1 MRKIFD
7 IFILV
12 LVLVLPS
19 CMEEMAPVEVTGEEE
34 GWLTINFSAKDNLE
48 VITKSTQSEVT
59 ESQVRNFY
67 LFIFEKGGDKYKKYG
82 QFFDKNNQKTTESG
96 FNSAV
101 EDCWY
106 IKNATTSDLT
116 TTGKV
121 KVKLSGGTG
130 SYNVYILANVDSD
143 MVKISSDL
151 LSNNINKEKDLLDF
165 NVYLNQAIVYRN
177 TYFPMSGS
185 LKDVNVGDNT
195 LTSTM
200 SLERLDA
207 KIKFVFRAGTREDD
221 RGQRIKSF
229 EPLKWKVVNVPRT
242 AYVVGGDDKD
252 HCSFDP
258 TKSSLSDYSDY
269 AKYFFDSGFVNFEKS
284 NTDGSSE
291 FAFYMLENRQVPKK
305 APTNYQDRSR
315 PAKEDN
321 GRNKECEVTYVLD
334 GETITRDMKVFE
346 YANDFSTYVVVTGK
360 VDMELKD
367 DSAGQVLAG
376 DVQYIIHLGDWTAN
390 INASGP
396 EDGKDTY
403 TNYDNFKTE
412 RNTSYTYTV
421 TVNSV
426 NNIRVEIDSSKG
438 GNPGDVDE
446 GQPGASGF
454 LTIAK
459 EEIALC
465 DAHYTS
471 KTLDFHLCNFFE
483 GGIIDAEHCIV
494 DKMTWR
500 VETPFNPDGG
510 SPVNVGGIDVT
521 EGLDYK
527 WVTFRLNKPDAS
539 GNYLKTR
546 RKFTTRVYA
555 ASNSERTAEQNKE
568 DDNTP
573 GLAGYHNDGCMDVAA
588 LVDYMRTQVKLWL
601 TNHEASDF
609 DNKDATEAEIRDP
622 NHENSPKISLTVFV
636 DEYYYTEH
644 PLTHSKENQYLWKQ
658 FVNADDRKMQILC
671 NSDASMDGESRSTG
685 SVVTIQQKSIKCI
698 FNTDES
704 VTDLKTAWGLESTD
718 EYEDRLWTY
727 TNPTTSAT
735 HNYNG
740 RLNSCYEWD
749 LISNPWTWKD
759 QSWSTYMTYE
769 VDNDTPQLGGSYQ
782 GLRWS
787 CMARNRDND
796 GDGKIDKN
804 EIRWYTA
811 STKQLLGLYVGAD
824 VVPLDARLYNRDANE
839 QYSDDVVEVV
849 NKDFSLKSWHQR
861 VSSSTNA
868 EVIYAEEGFAIGDK
882 GSHGRSIRCVRNL
895 GHMDASGS
903 EDYDLTT
910 SPQDYIQFEADPND
924 PGSYIFTNVFINDES
939 LRYYSSGEL
948 PVRDDRSIENRL
960 SKKFKTAPTLKEGPA
975 NLFWDFNVLIDEAM
989 ANNNPHPYC
998 PDGYRVPNLRELTV
1012 MRNYMGINSSTYKDA
1027 NNISCIQVRYMSRTK
1042 WFFGVQGDGVLL
1054 STTLNKNQDK
1064 NQDGYAR
1071 CGFSIADWAPL
1082 NMTLGATL
1090 KATTTR
1096 CVKDIRVD

>member
-7 IFILV
+7 IFILA
-12 LVLVLPS
+12 LVFVLPS
-19 CMEEMAPVEVTGEEE
+19 CMEEMAPVEVTGEGE

-67 LFIFEKGGDKYKKYG
+67 VFIFDEQGHKKYG
-82 QFFDKNNQKTTESG
+82 QFFDKNNQKTTASG
-96 FNSAV
+96 VETAL

-106 IKNATTSDLT
+106 IKNATTGDLS

-121 KVKLSGGTG
+121 KVKLSEG
-130 SYNVYILANVDSD
+130 SGYKVYMLANVDSD

-151 LSNNINKEKDLLDF
+151 LSNNINEESDLLDF
-165 NVYLNQAIVYRN
+165 NVYLNQTIVYRN
-177 TYFPMSGS
+177 TYFPMSGK
-185 LKDVNVGDNT
+185 LTNVEVEGNA
-195 LTSTM
+195 LTSTEGSM
-200 SLERLDA
+200 LLERLDA
-207 KIKFVFRAGTREDD
+207 KIRFIFKAGTRPDD
-221 RGQRIKSF
+221 RGQKIKSF
-229 EPLKWKVVNVPRT
+229 VPLKWKVVNVPRT
-242 AYVVGGDDKD
+242 AYVVGRDDKD

-258 TKSSLSDYSDY
+258 TKSSVSDYSDY
-269 AKYFFDSGFVNFEKS
+269 AKFFFDSGFVNFEKS

-305 APTNYQDRSR
+305 APTKYQDRSR

-376 DVQYIIHLGDWTAN
+376 DVQYVIHLGDWTAN
-390 INASGP
+390 IDGTGP
-396 EDGKDTY
+396 EDGNDIY
-403 TNYDNFKTE
+403 TDYNNFKTE

-446 GQPGASGF
+446 GQPGASGS

-471 KTLDFHLCNFFE
+471 KTLNFHLCNFFE
-483 GGIIDAEHCIV
+483 GGIIDEEHCIV

-510 SPVNVGGIDVT
+510 SPVNVGGIDIT

-527 WVTFRLNKPDAS
+527 WVTFRLNKPDAN
-539 GNYLKTR
+539 GNYSKNR
-546 RKFTTRVYA
+546 RKYTPRVYA
-555 ASNSERTAEQNKE
+555 ASNSERTATDNKE
-568 DDNTP
+568 DDGTD
-573 GLAGYHNDGCMDVAA
+573 GMAGYHNDGCMDVAA
-588 LVDYMRTQVKLWL
+588 LVDYMRRQVKLWL
-601 TNHEASDF
+601 TNPEASEF
-609 DNKDATEAEIRDP
+609 DNKNATEDQINDP
-622 NHENSPKISLTVFV
+622 DNANSPKISLTVFV
-636 DEYYYTEH
+636 DEYYYAEH
-644 PLTHSKENQYLWKQ
+644 PLTHSKDNPYLWKK

-685 SVVTIQQKSIKCI
+685 SVVTIQQGSIKCI
-698 FNTDES
+698 YNTNEA
-704 VTDLKTAWGLESTD
+704 VTDLKTAWGLENAD
-718 EYEDRLWTY
+718 EYDSLNWTY
-727 TNPTTSAT
+727 KNPSGNAT
-735 HNYNG
+735 DNYNG
-740 RLNSCYEWD
+740 LLNSCYEWS
-749 LISNPWTWKD
+749 LISSPSSWKD
-759 QSWSTYMTYE
+759 MSWSTYLSYE
-769 VDNDTPQLGGSYQ
+769 VDNDTPLLQEAYK

-787 CMARNRDND
+787 CMARNRDDD
-796 GDGKIDKN
+796 GDGKIDRD
-804 EIRWYTA
+804 EIKWYTA
-811 STKQLLGLYVGAD
+811 STKQLIGLYVGAD
-824 VVPLDARLYNRDANE
+824 VVFPDARLYNRSAAE
-839 QYSDDVVEVV
+839 QYSDNTAD
-849 NKDFSLKSWHQR
+849 WHQR

-868 EVIYAEEGFAIGDK
+868 DVIYAEEGFAIGSYD
-882 GSHGRSIRCVRNL
+882 SNGRSIRCVRNL
-895 GHMDASGS
+895 GHMDVNGS
-903 EDYDLTT
+903 EDYDLTIV
-910 SPQDYIQFEADPND
+910 PQDYITFEEDPAEA
-924 PGSYIFTNVFINDES
+924 GSYIFTNIFINEES

-960 SKKFKTAPTLKEGPA
+960 SKKFKTAPMLKEGPA

-998 PDGYRVPNLRELTV
+998 PDGYRVPNLRELAV
-1012 MRNYMGINSSTYKDA
+1012 MRNYMCEGSNGNLTCHYDDA
-1027 NNISCIQVRYMSRTK
+1027 SGADCIQVNFMSRTK

-1064 NQDGYAR
+1064 NQDGHAR
-1071 CGFSIADWAPL
+1071 CGFCIASWDRV
-1082 NMTLGATL
+1082 NMSLGATST
-1090 KATTTR
+1090 ATTTR

>member
-19 CMEEMAPVEVTGEEE
+19 CMEEMAPVEVTGEGE

-48 VITKSTQSEVT
+48 VITKSTQSVVT

-67 LFIFEKGGDKYKKYG
+67 VFIFDEQGHKKYG
-82 QFFDKNNQKTTESG
+82 QFFDKNNQKTTASG
-96 FNSAV
+96 VESAV

-106 IKNATTSDLT
+106 IKNATTSVLN

-121 KVKLSGGTG
+121 KVKLSEGTG
-130 SYNVYILANVDSD
+130 YEVYMLANVDSD

-151 LSNNINKEKDLLDF
+151 LSNNINKKQDLLDF
-165 NVYLNQAIVYRN
+165 NVYLNQTIVYRN
-177 TYFPMSGS
+177 TYFPMSGK
-185 LKDVNVGDNT
+185 LTNVNVTGNT
-195 LTSTM
+195 LTSTEGSM
-200 SLERLDA
+200 LLERLDA
-207 KIKFVFRAGTREDD
+207 KIRFIFRAGTRPDD
-221 RGQRIKSF
+221 RGQKIKSF

-242 AYVVGGDDKD
+242 AYVVGRDDKD

-258 TKSSLSDYSDY
+258 TKSSVSDYSDY

-305 APTNYQDRSR
+305 APTEYQDRSR

-390 INASGP
+390 IDGTGP
-396 EDGKDTY
+396 EDGSDTY
-403 TNYDNFKTE
+403 TDYNNFKTE

-438 GNPGDVDE
+438 GNPDDVDE
-446 GQPGASGF
+446 GQPGASGS

-471 KTLDFHLCNFFE
+471 KTLNFHLCNFFE

-527 WVTFRLNKPDAS
+527 WVTFRLNKSDAS

-588 LVDYMRTQVKLWL
+588 LVDYMRAQVKLWL
-601 TNHEASDF
+601 TNPEVSDF
-609 DNKDATEAEIRDP
+609 DNKDATEAEIKNP

-636 DEYYYTEH
+636 DEYYYQEH
-644 PLTHSKENQYLWKQ
+644 PLTHTKDNPYLWKK

-685 SVVTIQQKSIKCI
+685 SVVTIQQKSILCV
-698 FNTDES
+698 FNTNES
-704 VTDLKTAWGLESTD
+704 VTDLKTAWGVENVD
-718 EYEDRLWTY
+718 EYGNKDWIYKNLRGSGY
-727 TNPTTSAT
+727 ND
-735 HNYNG
+735 YNG
-740 RLNSCYEWD
+740 LINSCYEWQ
-749 LISNPWTWKD
+749 LCSSMNNSYYWNSK
-759 QSWSTYMTYE
+759 QWSSYMNYE
-769 VDNDTPQLGGSYQ
+769 VNNDTPLLNNTYQ
-782 GLRWS
+782 NLKFS

-796 GDGKIDKN
+796 GDGVVDRD

-811 STKQLLGLYVGAD
+811 STKQLIGIYVGAD
-824 VVPLDARLYNRDANE
+824 VIAPDSRLYNRSATE
-839 QYSDDVVEVV
+839 QAGTGS
-849 NKDFSLKSWHQR
+849 SWIQR
-861 VSSSTNA
+861 VSSSTNGD
-868 EVIYAEEGFAIGDK
+868 VIYAEEGMAVGDMA
-882 GSHGRSIRCVRNL
+882 SEGRSVRCVRNL
-895 GHMDASGS
+895 G
-903 EDYDLTT
+903 DLGGIIAGNGAPETYNLT
-910 SPQDYIQFEADPND
+910 EVGQDYISVEADPNEA
-924 PGSYIFTNVFINDES
+924 GSYIYTNIFINDES

-948 PVRDDRSIENRL
+948 PVTDERAVENRL
-960 SKKFKTAPTLKEGPA
+960 YKKFKTAPTVKYGPA
-975 NLFWDFNVLIDEAM
+975 AMFWKFNENIDTAL
-989 ANNNPHPYC
+989 AQNNEHPYC
-998 PDGYRVPNLRELTV
+998 PEGYRVPNQRELAM
-1012 MRNYMGINSSTYKDA
+1012 MRYYTP
-1027 NNISCIQVRYMSRTK
+1027 NIITSLVSGSRGLLSRTK
-1042 WFFGVQGDGVLL
+1042 WYFGVKGDGTPSNAVYDKHYYAGLESPGHTRTGFCIATWGAYDL
-1054 STTLNKNQDK
+1054 S
-1064 NQDGYAR
+1064 
-1071 CGFSIADWAPL
+1071 
-1082 NMTLGATL
+1082 LGDTVQAE
-1090 KATTTR
+1090 TTR

>member
-1 MRKIFD
+1 MRKLLNI
-7 IFILV
+7 IAVLALV
-12 LVLVLPS
+12 LATG
-19 CMEEMAPVEVTGEEE
+19 CMEELAPAEVTGEGD
-34 GWLTINFSAKDNLE
+34 GWLTIDFSAKEGLE
-48 VITKSTQSEVT
+48 VTTKSTQSEVT

-67 LFIFEKGGDKYKKYG
+67 IFIFDAQGHKKYG
-82 QFFDKNNQKTTESG
+82 QFFDKNNQKTTAAGVET
-96 FNSAV
+96 AL

-106 IKNATTSDLT
+106 IKNATTSDLS

-121 KVKLSGGTG
+121 KVKLSEG
-130 SYNVYILANVDSD
+130 SGYKVYMLANVDSD

-151 LSNNINKEKDLLDF
+151 LSNNINKEQDLLDF
-165 NVYLNQAIVYRN
+165 NVYLNQTIVYRN
-177 TYFPMSGS
+177 TYFPMSGR
-185 LKDVNVGDNT
+185 LTNVKVDGNT
-195 LTSTM
+195 LTSTEGTM
-200 SLERLDA
+200 LLERLDA
-207 KIKFVFRAGTREDD
+207 KIRFIFKAGTRPDD
-221 RGQRIKSF
+221 RGQKIKSF
-229 EPLKWKVVNVPRT
+229 VPLKWKVVNVPRT
-242 AYVVGGDDKD
+242 AYVVGRDDKD

-258 TKSSLSDYSDY
+258 TKSSVSDYSDY

-305 APTNYQDRSR
+305 APTKYQDRSR

-390 INASGP
+390 IDGTGP
-396 EDGKDTY
+396 EDGNDTY
-403 TNYDNFKTE
+403 TDYNNFKTE

-446 GQPGASGF
+446 GQPGASGS

-471 KTLDFHLCNFFE
+471 KTLNFHLCNFFE

-510 SPVNVGGIDVT
+510 SPVNVGGIDIT

-539 GNYLKTR
+539 GNYLQNR
-546 RKFTTRVYA
+546 RKYTPRVYA
-555 ASNSERTAEQNKE
+555 ASNSERTATDNKE
-568 DDNTP
+568 DDGTD

-588 LVDYMRTQVKLWL
+588 LVDYMRRQVKLWL
-601 TNHEASDF
+601 TNPEASEF
-609 DNKDATEAEIRDP
+609 DNKNATEAQINDP
-622 NHENSPKISLTVFV
+622 DNANSPKISLTVFV
-636 DEYYYTEH
+636 DEYYYAEH
-644 PLTHSKENQYLWKQ
+644 PLTHSKDNPYLWKK

-685 SVVTIQQKSIKCI
+685 SVVTIQQESIKCI
-698 FNTDES
+698 YNTNEA
-704 VTDLKTAWGLESTD
+704 VTDLKTAWGLENAD
-718 EYEDRLWTY
+718 EYDSLNWTY
-727 TNPTTSAT
+727 KNPSGNAT
-735 HNYNG
+735 DNYNG
-740 RLNSCYEWD
+740 LLNSCYEWS
-749 LISNPWTWKD
+749 LISSPSSWKD
-759 QSWSTYMTYE
+759 MSWSTYLSYE
-769 VDNDTPQLGGSYQ
+769 VDNDTPLLQGTYK

-796 GDGKIDKN
+796 GDGKIDRD
-804 EIRWYTA
+804 EIKWYTA
-811 STKQLLGLYVGAD
+811 STKQLIGLYVGAD
-824 VVPLDARLYNRDANE
+824 VVFPEARLYNRSAAE
-839 QYSDDVVEVV
+839 QYSDNTAD
-849 NKDFSLKSWHQR
+849 WHQR

-868 EVIYAEEGFAIGDK
+868 DVIYAEEGFAIGNYD
-882 GSHGRSIRCVRNL
+882 SNGRSIRCVRNL
-895 GHMDASGS
+895 GHMDVNGS
-903 EDYDLTT
+903 EDYDLTIV
-910 SPQDYIQFEADPND
+910 PQDYITFEEDPAE
-924 PGSYIFTNVFINDES
+924 PGSYIFTNIFINEES

-960 SKKFKTAPTLKEGPA
+960 SKKFKTAPTLKYGQA
-975 NLFWDFNVLIDEAM
+975 NLFWDFNTLIDEAL
-989 ANNNPHPYC
+989 ANNNSHPYC
-998 PDGYRVPNLRELTV
+998 PEGYRVPNLRELTV
-1012 MRNYMGINSSTYKDA
+1012 MRNYMCEGSNGNLTCYYDDA
-1027 NNISCIQVRYMSRTK
+1027 SGADCIQVNFMSRTK

-1064 NQDGYAR
+1064 NQDGHAR
-1071 CGFSIADWAPL
+1071 CGFCIASWDRV
-1082 NMTLGATL
+1082 NMSLGATST
-1090 KATTTR
+1090 ATTTR